1 LSDFTPREQREFD
14 EAMHSL
20 DKNMDALK
28 NLFLQLPENN
38 DLRITSIL
46 IGASFELFLDIALE
60 FRFKTNKFSTLLMFD
75 KKRQLAESEKIISVF
90 YSNDMA
96 LINNIRNLC
105 AHNLEINIEKV
116 KTALYGTRTFERNK
130 ELLKKEPLEKQFR
143 SVSLLA
149 FNTIRQQYKDYITKY
164 LNDFNS

>member
-1 LSDFTPREQREFD
+1 
-14 EAMHSL
+14 
-20 DKNMDALK
+20 
-28 NLFLQLPENN
+28 
-38 DLRITSIL
+38 
-46 IGASFELFLDIALE
+46 
-60 FRFKTNKFSTLLMFD
+60 MFD